1 MDNQDYYLNKQELC
15 ESNSNP
21 INNCAPTVYQEECYN
36 NDSDKVKEQ
45 VTANPEKY
53 SDCHKY
59 DADCNYSKKNDI
71 NNDIIKKPLINNN
84 QQVQIPLIRYILP
97 WTLIIITIVDTILE
111 IVGGYIN
118 IVSMIDN
125 IAILGISI
133 TFLYFCHKNKELN
146 TPLLKFFTSIIWFF
160 GFGLKIYGLCI
171 FYIIKNSGSQET
183 IYIISIIFLVIR
195 TLTLFF
201 CTIMICQSK

>member
-1 MDNQDYYLNKQELC
+1 MDNNDYYSNRQEQC
-15 ESNSNP
+15 GADSKP
-21 INNCAPTVYQEECYN
+21 INNCTPTIYQEECYN
-36 NDSDKVKEQ
+36 NNDSDKAKDQ

-53 SDCHKY
+53 SDCQKF
-59 DADCNYSKKNDI
+59 DADCNYSNKNDI
-71 NNDIIKKPLINNN
+71 NNDNIKKPLINN
-84 QQVQIPLIRYILP
+84 QQIQIPLIRYILP
-97 WTLIIITIVDTILE
+97 WTLIIIVIVDTILE

-133 TFLYFCHKNKELN
+133 TYLHFCRKNKEFN
-146 TPLLKFFTSIIWFF
+146 NPLLKFFTSITWFF

-171 FYIIKNSGSQET
+171 FYIIKNSGAEET

-201 CTIMICQSK
+201 CIIMICPE